1 MLRSKKII
9 QEKICFQ
16 TPLSRIRVHWPEGP
30 KVYGARHEE
39 ESDEDTQRAEVCG
52 RQRSITLG
60 IYSKSVAMATHQKDA
75 GEEWMA
81 AFPE

>member
-39 ESDEDTQRAEVCG
+39 ESDEDTQADVCG
-52 RQRSITLG
+52 WQRSITLG
-60 IYSKSVAMATHQKDA
+60 IYSKSVAMATHQTDA

-81 AFPE
+81 TFPE